1 MAGEFTEKIMS
12 GADRIHI
19 LRPGPTDY
27 SRLKPVQRRK
37 PTVGEQ
43 SSVGLTRMAGQGRSD
58 SGAYGCNPT
67 VLSTLRKPILK
78 VTHEIEVHDTY
89 CVVHFD
95 GDGGKI
101 GSHLFREIVTPC
113 PAGIVPIPVLT
124 YEALGVLS
132 SSAGASST
140 ECTKGVYGLCTF
152 IFSLSPALPGLDE
165 SVMSS
170 CIFLFPRIVEILA
183 VRYNQMLVD
192 TR

>member
-43 SSVGLTRMAGQGRSD
+43 SSVGLTRLAGQGRSD

-67 VLSTLRKPILK
+67 VLSTLRKPTLK
-78 VTHEIEVHDTY
+78 VTHETEVHDTY

-95 GDGGKI
+95 GDGGQI

-113 PAGIVPIPVLT
+113 PAGIVDI
-124 YEALGVLS
+124 
-132 SSAGASST
+132 ST
-140 ECTKGVYGLCTF
+140 AQEEKAT
-152 IFSLSPALPGLDE
+152 
-165 SVMSS
+165 
-170 CIFLFPRIVEILA
+170 
-183 VRYNQMLVD
+183 
-192 TR
+192 

>member
-1 MAGEFTEKIMS
+1 MHGKQEGPAYRDIRCRHFDQAFAASGFGLLCYLHHCMAGEFTEKIMS

-43 SSVGLTRMAGQGRSD
+43 SSVGLTRLAGQGRSD

-67 VLSTLRKPILK
+67 VLSTLRKPTLK
-78 VTHEIEVHDTY
+78 VTHETEVHDTY

-95 GDGGKI
+95 GDGGQI

-113 PAGIVPIPVLT
+113 PAG
-124 YEALGVLS
+124 
-132 SSAGASST
+132 
-140 ECTKGVYGLCTF
+140 
-152 IFSLSPALPGLDE
+152 
-165 SVMSS
+165 SVQ
-170 CIFLFPRIVEILA
+170 IE
-183 VRYNQMLVD
+183 
-192 TR
+192 